1 MRATIK
7 GHEANGAIS
16 LEFIF
21 IRKYCTHPRKKGG
34 KEKEPEPCREIAN
47 TRTTPWH
54 FDTRRVF
61 FSSFSRGRCW
71 NGHLKARV
79 LFSGC
84 CVVEYIKVHEVTV
97 AVPVPCSPALA
108 VWKTINEANFATLFH
123 KRTSPHAL
131 VMLREINY
139 TIIRRGNMIWFGK
152 ANCDSPNSS
161 KLAQLTT
168 LDGRIRLN

>member
-1 MRATIK
+1 MYFKMNSNGMFRIIKELQSPILNDGSENRKKKKEMRATIK

-61 FSSFSRGRCW
+61 FLPF
-71 NGHLKARV
+71 L
-79 LFSGC
+79 
-84 CVVEYIKVHEVTV
+84 VVVAGMVT
-97 AVPVPCSPALA
+97 
-108 VWKTINEANFATLFH
+108 
-123 KRTSPHAL
+123 
-131 VMLREINY
+131 
-139 TIIRRGNMIWFGK
+139 
-152 ANCDSPNSS
+152 
-161 KLAQLTT
+161 
-168 LDGRIRLN
+168 